1 MNLTKSITSAAFA
14 LCVSAG
20 SMLADSISPTSV
32 SATLP
37 VGGST
42 TVNKTVTVNAGPP
55 TSSLVDVFFLADTTG
70 SMGSQIAAIQSA
82 ASSILSQ
89 AAGLGNVAFGVGEYK
104 DQLATSSDPFAYR
117 LNTNITTNTANVTA
131 GINLWSA
138 SGGGDL
144 PEANLFGL
152 QQAATTTSWRAGSA
166 RILVQFGDA
175 PPHDPSGTATQATAT
190 AALIANNVKLE
201 AIDVGSLNG
210 TADGH
215 TGEEGQ
221 IATATGGALITG
233 IDTSTIVAAIN
244 AAIVNAVSTYTTV
257 GLDLSSAP
265 AGVTVTSSPDITGS
279 FDRSITRTFNFTVSF
294 TGGAPGTYN
303 FPIYGTVDGGR
314 VATENDHIVVT
325 GEGTVPDSGSAFMLL
340 GLAMAGVEAFRRK
353 LA

>member
-1 MNLTKSITSAAFA
+1 MKLVKSITSAAFA

-20 SMLADSISPTSV
+20 SMLADSVSPSSV

-42 TVNKTVTVNAGPP
+42 TINKTVTVSAGPP

-70 SMGSQIAAIQSA
+70 SMGPQIAAIQSA

-89 AAGLGNVAFGVGEYK
+89 ASGLGNVAFGVGEYK
-104 DQLATSSDPFAYR
+104 DQPATSGDPFAYR
-117 LNTNITTNTANVTA
+117 LNTDITKNTASVTA

-138 SGGGDL
+138 VGGNDI

-152 QQAATTTSWRAGSA
+152 QQAATTTSWRTGSA

-201 AIDVGSLNG
+201 AIDVGDLNG

-221 IATATGGALITG
+221 IATATGGTLFSG
-233 IDTSTIVAAIN
+233 IDTSSIVAAIT
-244 AAIVNAVSTYTTV
+244 AAIIHGVSTYSTV
-257 GLDLSSAP
+257 GLDLTSAP
-265 AGVTVTSSPDITGS
+265 AGVTVTSSPDFTGS
-279 FDRSITRTFNFTVSF
+279 FDRSITRTFGFTVTF
-294 TGGAPGTYN
+294 KGGAPGTYD

-314 VATENDHIVVT
+314 VATETDHIVVT
-325 GEGTVPDSGSAFMLL
+325 GEGVPDSGSAFMLL
-340 GLAMAGVEAFRRK
+340 GLAMAGVEALRRK

>member
-1 MNLTKSITSAAFA
+1 MKLVKSITSAAFA

-20 SMLADSISPTSV
+20 SMLADSVSPSSV

-42 TVNKTVTVNAGPP
+42 TINKTVTVNAGPP

-70 SMGSQIAAIQSA
+70 SMGPQIAAVQAA

-89 AAGLGNVAFGVGEYK
+89 AAGLGNVAFAVGEYK
-104 DQLATSSDPFAYR
+104 DQPALSGDPFAYR
-117 LNTNITTNTANVTA
+117 LNTDITKSTASVTA

-138 SGGGDL
+138 FGGGDT

-152 QQAATTTSWRAGSA
+152 QQAATTTSWRTGSA

-175 PPHDPSGTATQATAT
+175 PPHDPSGAATLSTAT
-190 AALIANNVKLE
+190 AALLANNVTVE
-201 AIDVGSLNG
+201 AIDVGNLNG

-215 TGEEGQ
+215 TGEEGS

-233 IDTSTIVAAIN
+233 IDTSTIVKAIN
-244 AAIVNAVSTYTTV
+244 DAIVNAVSTYTTV
-257 GLDLSSAP
+257 GLDLTSAP

-279 FDRSITRTFNFTVSF
+279 FDRSITRTFDFTVTF
-294 TGGAPGTYN
+294 TGGAPGTYD
-303 FPIYGTVDGGR
+303 FPIFATVDGGR
-314 VATENDHIVVT
+314 VATENDHIVV
-325 GEGTVPDSGSAFMLL
+325 GGTVPDSGSAFMLL
-340 GLAMAGVEAFRRK
+340 GLAVAGVEALRRK